1 VSNAAGV
8 EVVIVDAPL
17 LGRRTQIDP
26 SGALSLDWWRSVDN
40 EEPCPRARIMSS
52 CCINRLPMS

>member
-1 VSNAAGV
+1 
-8 EVVIVDAPL
+8 
-17 LGRRTQIDP
+17 
-26 SGALSLDWWRSVDN
+26 LSLDWWRSVDN